1 MNQTDTGA
9 VTSISDKLC
18 YYKKRKP
25 FNYVSGISSSKV
37 YKHICIALLNINT

>member
-18 YYKKRKP
+18 YYKKE
-25 FNYVSGISSSKV
+25 NHLIMSVVSVPQKYINISMSR
-37 YKHICIALLNINT
+37 Y